1 MRFFIIF
8 FFFTNSVVAD
18 QGINIFCL
26 NMKNLLKKDPEI
38 SKFKFDVT
46 TFQYFDHKKNSF
58 IEIPNKN
65 LIIKKDSFAA
75 RFNNYDLIFEINE
88 FEGRSPL
95 MSMSKYDYKNNKFL
109 DDYFCDVKTSNI
121 N

>member
-18 QGINIFCL
+18 QGINIFCI

-46 TFQYFDHKKNSF
+46 TFQYFDPKK
-58 IEIPNKN
+58 IV
-65 LIIKKDSFAA
+65 L
-75 RFNNYDLIFEINE
+75 
-88 FEGRSPL
+88 
-95 MSMSKYDYKNNKFL
+95 
-109 DDYFCDVKTSNI
+109 
-121 N
+121 